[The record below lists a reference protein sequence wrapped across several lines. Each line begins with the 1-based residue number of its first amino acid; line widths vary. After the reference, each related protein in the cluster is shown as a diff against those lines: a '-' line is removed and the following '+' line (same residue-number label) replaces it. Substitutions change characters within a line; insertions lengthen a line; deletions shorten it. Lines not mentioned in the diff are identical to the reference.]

1 MEAQLVT
8 FAVFTAVASLVLAL
22 VVLFKVV
29 RLQPGYLRRMA
40 STAGFRWLLLGLAAM
55 IAFLLL
61 DMSLLIPALVAVAGL
76 VAMVVELRRNGD

>member
-29 RLQPGYLRRMA
+29 RLQPGFLRRMA
-40 STAGFRWLLLGLAAM
+40 STAGFRWLLLGLVAM
-55 IAFLLL
+55 TTFLLL
-61 DMSLLIPALVAVAGL
+61 NISALIPALVAIAGV